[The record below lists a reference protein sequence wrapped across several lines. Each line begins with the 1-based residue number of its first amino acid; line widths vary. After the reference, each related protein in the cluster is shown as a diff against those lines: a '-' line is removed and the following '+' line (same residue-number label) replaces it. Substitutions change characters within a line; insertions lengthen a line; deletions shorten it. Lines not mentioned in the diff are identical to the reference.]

1 MDEMD
6 NMNYRDYRDGRS
18 YRNYRGDGNYR
29 DYDYREYD
37 RRGGRRNYRNYRNYR
52 EEDYYEELEMC
63 MEDMREQSRK
73 LEDIAEMSENPQEK
87 NNLMKIAEKQKEY
100 YRTIKTMMD
109 KM

>member
-1 MDEMD
+1 
-6 NMNYRDYRDGRS
+6 
-18 YRNYRGDGNYR
+18 
-29 DYDYREYD
+29 
-37 RRGGRRNYRNYRNYR
+37 
-52 EEDYYEELEMC
+52 MC

>member
-1 MDEMD
+1 MLELFLGQIPEAIYFALFMIYAK
-6 NMNYRDYRDGRS
+6 NLKTKRLLYTILMIL
-18 YRNYRGDGNYR
+18 
-29 DYDYREYD
+29 E
-37 RRGGRRNYRNYRNYR
+37 
-52 EEDYYEELEMC
+52 EELEMC